1 MVKPYSSPRGKSRNA
16 PATARKKTAESGKAK
31 ARPRKAP
38 SGDAEKRILEAARK
52 EFIAKGLDGAR
63 MQAVAAS
70 AGVNKALLHYYFR
83 SKEKLYA
90 RVLEEILGAVW
101 GELAGEFRARSPE
114 AGLEPMLRTVVST
127 YVRTLAANPEF
138 PLFVFRELSGGG
150 ERLRE
155 GLPELI
161 RRFQEVPATMAR
173 VLREETEAG
182 NILPIA
188 PVHFFMNLMGMTV
201 GTFLIMPVIRKLG
214 PAYGISID
222 FDEAFMEE
230 RIQSITGTFLNG
242 IRIRRAV

>member
-1 MVKPYSSPRGKSRNA
+1 RRFPPCAGPYPRTIFNQMVKPNSLPRGKN
-16 PATARKKTAESGKAK
+16 PKTQATARKKPAESGKTETH
-31 ARPRKAP
+31 PRKMLT
-38 SGDAEKRILEAARK
+38 GDAEMRILVAARK

-83 SKEKLYA
+83 SKEKLYGK
-90 RVLEEILGAVW
+90 VLEEILGAVW
-101 GELAGEFRARSPE
+101 GKLAGEFRDRSPE

-138 PLFVFRELSGGG
+138 PLFIFRELAGGG
-150 ERLRE
+150 DRLRE

-188 PVHFFMNLMGMTV
+188 PVHFFM
-201 GTFLIMPVIRKLG
+201 
-214 PAYGISID
+214 
-222 FDEAFMEE
+222 
-230 RIQSITGTFLNG
+230 
-242 IRIRRAV
+242 

>member
-1 MVKPYSSPRGKSRNA
+1 MEKYSFSIRFPMPRRFPPCAGSYACIIFNQMVKPYSSPRGKSRNA

-114 AGLEPMLRTVVST
+114 AGLEP
-127 YVRTLAANPEF
+127 
-138 PLFVFRELSGGG
+138 
-150 ERLRE
+150 
-155 GLPELI
+155 
-161 RRFQEVPATMAR
+161 
-173 VLREETEAG
+173 
-182 NILPIA
+182 
-188 PVHFFMNLMGMTV
+188 
-201 GTFLIMPVIRKLG
+201 
-214 PAYGISID
+214 
-222 FDEAFMEE
+222 
-230 RIQSITGTFLNG
+230 
-242 IRIRRAV
+242 